1 MTQFSK
7 SKPETLT
14 YKRILKQSNF
24 YYYYFCWLVKT
35 NNKHKLIEVNKKMFI
50 NIINI
55 DGINSNIQS
64 YTRKIN
70 EIREK
75 STKPAKTKTN
85 LKTIFNLVWTL
96 SLLKE

>member
-1 MTQFSK
+1 
-7 SKPETLT
+7 
-14 YKRILKQSNF
+14 
-24 YYYYFCWLVKT
+24 
-35 NNKHKLIEVNKKMFI
+35 MFI

-85 LKTIFNLVWTL
+85 LKT
-96 SLLKE
+96 